1 MFFNSK
7 NPDSLNPSSK
17 SSGTDTPARSIFRNP
32 ILYTSVL
39 LLLGLIYVGVVFAMR
54 WQEDRDLARKEEL
67 KKAQERADAQRAFDA
82 LGGNNFEIVNFYV
95 SPVAIRRGE
104 SAELCYS
111 VSNTKAVRLDPP
123 VGNVWPSQNRCLEIS
138 PKKTTTYTLTA
149 EDAGGHTKTSTVTL
163 PVQ

>member
-1 MFFNSK
+1 MLFDSK
-7 NPDSLNPSSK
+7 NAGSPISTSK
-17 SSGTDTPARSIFRNP
+17 STGKESLPRNVFRNP
-32 ILYTSVL
+32 LLYTSAL
-39 LLLGLIYVGVVFAMR
+39 LLLGLVYVGGVFLMR
-54 WQEDRDLARKEEL
+54 WQEDCDFARRFEL
-67 KKAQERADAQRAFDA
+67 KKAQERVNAQRDFES
-82 LGGNNFEIVNFYV
+82 LGGNNFEILNFYV
-95 SPVAIRRGE
+95 SPAAIRRGE

-123 VGNVWPSQNRCLEIS
+123 AGNVWPSLNRCVDIS